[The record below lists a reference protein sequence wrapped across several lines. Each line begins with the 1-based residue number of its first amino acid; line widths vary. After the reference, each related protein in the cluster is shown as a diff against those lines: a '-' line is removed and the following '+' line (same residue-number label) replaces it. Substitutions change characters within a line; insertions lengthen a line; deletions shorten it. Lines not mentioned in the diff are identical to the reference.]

1 MKSWKEMDTGS
12 PRRKRWHRAMTALL
26 LALFCMCMLPS
37 AAFAKEKELQ
47 GTIQRT
53 LKREPLPVR
62 GRWKKVR
69 KRYRFVSSDG
79 RLLRGWLKTGTRTYY
94 LDQGGFRVTGQVRL
108 GKNNYYFRKNGVQQF
123 GYIKIGKVTY
133 FFDPADHGARSSAV
147 IVVRGVPNTAPM
159 TEPPEDQVTVRN
171 TALNLQFDESG
182 AFYDNK
188 GYQIQKATLRSFL
201 TTALLPVGKTM
212 YIWGGG
218 WASGAEKKTH
228 KGSIEATTI
237 GVSPRWEQFFKKAS
251 RSYNFKNF
259 RYLSHL
265 GLDCSGYVGWV
276 LYNTFNSVSGHG
288 DYVMLAQN
296 MARTFAGW
304 GWGNY
309 SPAGSYSDFRP
320 GDIMS
325 LRGGHVYIVL
335 GQCSDG
341 SVVLV
346 HSSPKGVMITGTVT
360 RRGKKNSQAVKLAA
374 RYMKKYFPRWY
385 RKFPD
390 SSRGTSYLTDYSRMR
405 WTLNGNR
412 SVLSDPDGLEG
423 MNASQVLSLL
433 LGPA

>member
-1 MKSWKEMDTGS
+1 MKAGRHE
-12 PRRKRWHRAMTALL
+12 RKRWRNAMTGLL
-26 LALFCMCMLPS
+26 LVFLCICMCPV
-37 AAFAKEKELQ
+37 AAFAENGEIQ

-53 LKREPLPVR
+53 LKREPLPVC
-62 GRWKKVR
+62 GRWKRVSK
-69 KRYRFVSSDG
+69 KYRFVPSDG
-79 RLLRGWLKTGTRTYY
+79 KLQRGWLKEGNRTYY
-94 LDQGGFRVTGQVRL
+94 LDKGGFRVTGLVRL
-108 GKNNYYFRKNGVQQF
+108 GRKYYFFRKNGVQRF
-123 GYIKIGKVTY
+123 GYIKIGKKTY
-133 FFDPADHGARSSAV
+133 FFDPADHGARSSTV

-159 TEPPEDQVTVRN
+159 SEPPEDLVTARN

-182 AFYDNK
+182 AFYDNR

-218 WASGAEKKTH
+218 WESGAEKKSH

-237 GVSPRWEQFFKKAS
+237 GVSPRWEQFFRKS
-251 RSYNFKNF
+251 PRSYNYKNF

-288 DYVMLAQN
+288 DYVMLAQD

-325 LRGGHVYIVL
+325 LQGGHVYIVL

-346 HSSPKGVMITGTVT
+346 HSSPKGVMITGTAS
-360 RRGKKNSQAVKLAA
+360 RRGKKNSRAVKLAA

-385 RKFPD
+385 RKYPD

-405 WTLNGNR
+405 WTLGGKR
-412 SVLSDPDGLEG
+412 SVLSDPDGLAG
-423 MNASQVLSLL
+423 MNTGQVLRLL
-433 LGPA
+433 LGAA